1 MTPADFKHWRKLLGL
16 SQKEAA
22 EALGL
27 KRRVVQ
33 YYEKGERDGDEVSVP
48 KIVRLA
54 CWALQSGISDY
65 RGPIAA
71 QEAPPALGKGGAKR
85 GKKAAKAARDSGAE
99 SPEDLDAIPVTSSPD
114 SAGGSDA
121 PRPLA
126 GPGPNEAANAVPAAP
141 IAGET
146 VPLDDAVATPPAE
159 AAAPPKRTIG
169 RPARAPKTPRKTKA
183 RPASPAAQ
191 SPADDGE

>member
-1 MTPADFKHWRKLLGL
+1 MTPADFKQWRKLLGL

-54 CWALQSGISDY
+54 CWALQSGIADY
-65 RGPIAA
+65 QGPIAA
-71 QEAPPALGKGGAKR
+71 QDAPPAPGKGGAKR

-99 SPEDLDAIPVTSSPD
+99 SATDGAATAADSLPD
-114 SAGGSDA
+114 GAGGSDA

-126 GPGPNEAANAVPAAP
+126 ASGPNESANAVPAAP
-141 IAGET
+141 IAGEAA
-146 VPLDDAVATPPAE
+146 PLD
-159 AAAPPKRTIG
+159 
-169 RPARAPKTPRKTKA
+169 
-183 RPASPAAQ
+183 
-191 SPADDGE
+191 